1 MTPDDA
7 AAQRRELLRIS
18 LAVDSAQVGSFD
30 WDLRTGR
37 LVWDDRLRGLFGY
50 TREDFGETIAAFNDR
65 VHADDR
71 ERVGQALQA
80 TIAACGEFEAEYR
93 VVLPSGE
100 VRWVQAR
107 GQALPGPDGAAG
119 RLIGAAFDTTDLRDG
134 AASTARVLEAMPSGF
149 FSVDRGWSFSF
160 LNAAAE
166 RLLGRTRD
174 QLLGRSVWAEFPD
187 AVGTAFEDV
196 YRSAVDTGRP
206 QTFEAYY
213 PAPLDAWYEV
223 LAWPTPDGLSVYF
236 SDITARKAA
245 AVAQE
250 RTSARLALTAQVTA
264 HLAEAADTLTVAAD
278 LPRLMV
284 PGLAEGVVLTV
295 VDADGRPRDVGSWHA
310 HPQQR
315 AALAAYSGTR
325 LDVLPSTSPL
335 ARVLAGSPPVH
346 SSGTAVAAM
355 LPDGATR
362 DLLRTLDAEH
372 GLVLPVPGR
381 DRVLGALTLFS
392 GAGRLP
398 DPDVEE
404 TARDLASR
412 IGLALDNARLAAAQ
426 GAIAEGLQR
435 SLLADPPEPDHAHI
449 VARYVPASE
458 AARVGGDWYDAFM
471 QPGGATMLVIGD
483 VVGHDIEAAAA
494 MGQLREL
501 LRGIATYS
509 DAGPA
514 EVLRGLDS
522 SMRLLRAR
530 TMATAVV
537 ARLEQTAEE
546 FERGVT
552 RMLWANA
559 GHPAPLVVHPDGTQ
573 TVLASR
579 RGELLLGV
587 DDTTPRTQQVLA
599 LDEDSTVLLY
609 SDGLVERRD
618 QHLDEGL
625 ERLQRAVAELHGSTL
640 DELCDGLV
648 DRLVDGHPDDDVA
661 LVAVRL
667 FRQDQPRPPEAGPNV
682 VPPGVPPARS
692 RRDD

>member
-1 MTPDDA
+1 MTPDDT
-7 AAQRRELLRIS
+7 AAQRAELLRIS

-50 TREDFGETIAAFNDR
+50 TREDFGETIAAFDAR
-65 VHADDR
+65 VHPDDR

-80 TIAACGEFEAEYR
+80 AIAVCEEFEAEYR

-107 GQALPGPDGAAG
+107 GQALPDADGVAG

-134 AASTARVLEAMPSGF
+134 AARTARVLEAMPSGF
-149 FSVDRGWSFSF
+149 FSVDREWSFSF

-196 YRSAVDTGRP
+196 YRSAVDSGRP

-245 AVAQE
+245 AAAQE
-250 RTSARLALTAQVTA
+250 RTSARLALTARVTA
-264 HLAEAADTLTVAAD
+264 HLAEAADTLTAVAD

-295 VDADGRPRDVGSWHA
+295 VDADGRPRDVGSWHT

-315 AALAAYSGTR
+315 AVLAAYSAGR
-325 LDVLPSTSPL
+325 LEQLPLTSPL
-335 ARVLAGSPPVH
+335 ARVLAGSPPVR
-346 SSGTAVAAM
+346 SNGTEVAAS
-355 LPDGATR
+355 LPDGRTR
-362 DLLRTLDAEH
+362 DLLRALDAER

-392 GAGRLP
+392 GAGQPP
-398 DPDVEE
+398 DEDVEE

-435 SLLADPPEPDHAHI
+435 SLLTDPPEPDHAHV

-471 QPGGATMLVIGD
+471 QPGGSTMLVIGD

-494 MGQLREL
+494 MGQLRGL

-546 FERGVT
+546 FDRGVT

-587 DDTTPRTQQVLA
+587 DDTTPRTQRVIT
-599 LDEDSTVLLY
+599 LDEGSTVLLY

-625 ERLQRAVAELHGSTL
+625 ERLQQAVAELHGSTL
-640 DELCDGLV
+640 DQLCDGLV

-682 VPPGVPPARS
+682 VPPGVPPALS